1 MQTSL
6 LARVKH
12 SKNTDAHSCCVH
24 GRTDILIWYI
34 FVYIQDWVEEDLW
47 AAREAVLERR
57 AAGIKAAA
65 SGGGGARESDYAGG
79 VRFDT
84 RVQERIFQESLP

>member
-1 MQTSL
+1 MS
-6 LARVKH
+6 
-12 SKNTDAHSCCVH
+12 VH
-24 GRTDILIWYI
+24 
-34 FVYIQDWVEEDLW
+34 IQDWVEEDLW

-65 SGGGGARESDYAGG
+65 SRGGGARESDCAGG

-84 RVQERIFQESLP
+84 RVQERIFQESLPGT